1 MADREMDILRRRLER
16 HVKWGEAAREMARD
30 MLSGDGIAR
39 MVAEGWWRQQLDMP
53 RVVHS
58 LADVRAAAK
67 EAEDATGNMRPDAEL
82 GPGTPPNQ
90 TPAPLRSDE
99 P

>member
-1 MADREMDILRRRLER
+1 MTDREIEMLKRRLDR

-30 MLSGDGIAR
+30 MLSDDGIAK

-58 LADVRAAAK
+58 LADVRAAVEGK
-67 EAEDATGNMRPDAEL
+67 
-82 GPGTPPNQ
+82 
-90 TPAPLRSDE
+90 
-99 P
+99 